1 MMFVLM
7 VILLPIF
14 GMTEKTVSAAEMN
27 FSVQAVIPENQID
40 KTQTYFDLKMT
51 PNQEQELEVTM
62 RNDTEK
68 EVAIEVGANNA
79 VTNDNGIV
87 DYNSPNKEKDS
98 TLKVGFKDVATVENE
113 VTIPANSE
121 QVLKIKVKMPETSY
135 DGVILGGIYF
145 TEKAT
150 EETEKESK
158 DSQVVN
164 TYAYTIGV
172 KLTETDAE
180 VKPMLVVNGV
190 EASQVNYRNT
200 VKATIQNTQAAIVKD
215 LEIDGKVYAKGEK
228 EVLYQLKKDGL
239 RMAPNSNFNYA
250 IPTNNKEFKP
260 GTYVFKGEAT
270 AGDQKWTFEKEFTI
284 EGSDA
289 KKLNSEAVQIE
300 KSVTWIYVLIGIILL
315 VLLLVVIVLLL
326 LKLKK
331 QKEEEDRKKNSKKN
345 KKKRKK

>member
-1 MMFVLM
+1 MMFVM
-7 VILLPIF
+7 MSILLPIF
-14 GMTEKTVSAAEMN
+14 GITAKTVSAAEMN

-51 PNQEQELEVTM
+51 PNQEQELEVVM

-68 EVAIEVGANNA
+68 DVTIEVGANNA

-87 DYNSPNKEKDS
+87 DYNSPTKEKDS
-98 TLKVGFKDVATVENE
+98 TLKVGFKDVTTVEKE

-121 QVLKIKVKMPETSY
+121 QVLKIKVKMPEKSY

-145 TEKAT
+145 KEKET
-150 EETEKESK
+150 EESEEENKEA
-158 DSQVVN
+158 QVVN

-172 KLTETDAE
+172 KLTETETE
-180 VKPMLVVNGV
+180 VKPNLVVNAV
-190 EASQVNYRNT
+190 EASQVNYRNA
-200 VKATIQNTQAAIVKD
+200 VKANIQNTQAAIVKD
-215 LEIDGKVYAKGEK
+215 LEIDGKVYVKGK
-228 EVLYQLKKDGL
+228 SEVLYQSKQDGL

-250 IPTNNKEFKP
+250 ISTNNKEFKA

-284 EGSDA
+284 AGTDA

-300 KSVTWIYVLIGIILL
+300 KNNTWIYILIGSILL
-315 VLLLVVIVLLL
+315 VLLLVVITLLL
-326 LKLKK
+326 LKIKK
-331 QKEEEDRKKNSKKN
+331 QKEE
-345 KKKRKK
+345 